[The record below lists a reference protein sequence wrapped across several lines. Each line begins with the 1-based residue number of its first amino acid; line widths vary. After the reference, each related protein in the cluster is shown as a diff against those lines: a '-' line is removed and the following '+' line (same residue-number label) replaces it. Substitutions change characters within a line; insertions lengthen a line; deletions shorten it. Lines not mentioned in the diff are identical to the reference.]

1 MNYEIYNENGR
12 DKDQCPQYNLMI
24 DKNLNSVQY
33 PHGTLNLSYNN
44 SNKYKRNYEIKSDLK
59 EMK

>member
-33 PHGTLNLSYNN
+33 PHGTLNISYEN
-44 SNKYKRNYEIKSDLK
+44 SY
-59 EMK
+59 